1 MFTVTNKAGTLA
13 TTGATDQL
21 KVGTSSVTLTATL
34 ADTQTLGPVSLEVY
48 PVCAHSPITT
58 TDGFGT
64 GVDLPFLVPV
74 PPPGVGYYDNTI
86 DVKFYAA

>member
-34 ADTQTLGPVSLEVY
+34 ANTQTLGPVSLEVY

-64 GVDLPFLVPV
+64 GIDLPFYDSATGLD
-74 PPPGVGYYDNTI
+74 DNTI
-86 DVKFYAA
+86 NVAFYAA